1 MTLQQLEYFDIMA
14 QTLHYTKS
22 ANLLHISQPSLSYAL
37 SQLEKE
43 LNCPLFKKEG
53 NQIYLTKFG
62 ESFKFT
68 VQSTLSDLNLGIEQ
82 LKQLK
87 NNLEKEI
94 KLGYIQSL
102 SRNFIP
108 TIIEQYYASKCTSST
123 PFRFFP
129 NQQCD
134 LINDLKC
141 GLLDVVIGG
150 REDHSLACEKIFDQ
164 KLTLIVPRYHP
175 FASLSSISIKDLSNE
190 PIIMLKK
197 STSIYATICKM
208 FKDNQLKLN
217 IFQEAYDYTAA
228 INYVSLGKGI
238 SLLPSVENFFQH
250 NVVQVEIRDFNC
262 VRPIYILW
270 DKNKKKNSS
279 QMDFIE
285 FIKQSFIKT
294 I

>member
-1 MTLQQLEYFDIMA
+1 MTLQQLEYFNVMA

-22 ANLLHISQPSLSYAL
+22 ANLLHISQPSLSYSL

-53 NQIYLTKFG
+53 KQVYLTKFG
-62 ESFKFT
+62 ESFKST
-68 VQSTLSDLNLGIEQ
+68 TQNTLSTLNLGVEQ
-82 LKQLK
+82 LNQLK
-87 NNLEKEI
+87 NNLEHEI
-94 KLGYIQSL
+94 RLGYIQSL
-102 SRNFIP
+102 SRVFIP
-108 TIIEQYYASKCTSST
+108 SIIEQYYTHKCASST

-134 LINDLKC
+134 LINDLKS

-150 REDHSLACEKIFDQ
+150 REDYTLACEKIFDQ
-164 KLTLIVPRYHP
+164 ELTLIVPKDHP
-175 FASLSSISIKDLSNE
+175 FALLTSISIQDLSKE

-197 STSIYATICKM
+197 STSIYATICDM
-208 FKDNQLKLN
+208 FKENQLDLN

-238 SLLPSVENFFQH
+238 SLLPSVENCFNH
-250 NVVQVEIRDFNC
+250 NVVQVKIRDFNC

-270 DKNKKKNSS
+270 NKDKKGCGP
-279 QMDFIE
+279 QMDFIN
-285 FIKQSFIKT
+285 FIKKSYFKT
-294 I
+294 F